1 MRAVQLFVDESV
13 VKAGRGRVRGYT
25 RVKYP
30 RRTRPVNGSQA
41 HRAWFTRRVKVAAR
55 QLKIAKLAASFAN
68 RHYLGVR
75 GGIVR
80 GGNAV
85 RAFRDDAAVF
95 CDYRGEGAAAPCA
108 DVLHWQRDRAAPEP
122 LPHLACSRFKGSLP
136 PAN

>member
-85 RAFRDDAAVF
+85 RAFRDDAAAF
-95 CDYRGEGAAAPCA
+95 CEYPGELAPPACA
-108 DVLHWQRDRAAPEP
+108 DVLHCHRARSARE
-122 LPHLACSRFKGSLP
+122 HLDHLDFCPFKRAL
-136 PAN
+136 

>member
-1 MRAVQLFVDESV
+1 MHAVQFFVDESV
-13 VKAGRGRVRGYT
+13 VKAGRGRIGGYT

-41 HRAWFTRRVKVAAR
+41 HRARFTSRIKVAAR
-55 QLKIAKLAASFAN
+55 QLKIAQYAASFAN
-68 RHYLGVR
+68 RYYLGVR

-95 CDYRGEGAAAPCA
+95 CDYRGERAAAAFA
-108 DVLHWQRDRAAPEP
+108 DVLHCQRDR
-122 LPHLACSRFKGSLP
+122 
-136 PAN
+136 